1 MAAARVA
8 PSDSIRMEPTGSL
21 HSLKFN
27 DQATNA
33 NEVGAG
39 NLSQDDMDPNTRW
52 IMKNIK
58 RRECRR
64 YVEKPAKKDASK
76 DLPPVHPPTK
86 SKPSVPS
93 DPYCL
98 CGYRKSR
105 HPQESLL
112 LKGADK
118 WDPKQDTTAY
128 PTNAFGE
135 IEFPGFGDHVSKY
148 VRADH
153 QTSMTTMLKLMAD
166 RWGLEMPNLLI
177 SVTGGAKNFHMKTR
191 LKEVFRRGLMKAALS
206 TDAWIVTGGTNAGV
220 MKHVGEA
227 VRDFGL
233 TTEAHKKVICIGVAP
248 WGCVQEKELLIDDM
262 GKWPALH
269 RIVNDPK
276 PKQSCLD
283 PNHTHFILVDN
294 GTQQQ
299 FAVEIPFRGKLENEI
314 AKQKTATG
322 SGVPVVLL
330 VLEGGPGTLETCK
343 SAIQNNT
350 PAVIIKGSGRAAD
363 ILAFAYQHAT
373 EKEVEVEDKFG
384 RKIKIMQP
392 YMTYGVEADITEMI
406 SREFGEKELATR
418 VGWVRTCL
426 KNKDLINIYE
436 LDSRTSTKD
445 VDMAILKALLKAN
458 QNEVMDQLR
467 LALSWNRIDVAKS
480 EIFTDR
486 EWEMGQ
492 LDQVMFTA
500 IELNRVNF
508 VDLFLDH
515 GVSLKDFLTPSRL
528 LRLYNQI
535 SRNCQLNT
543 LLTKVH
549 GASTEARK
557 FSLADVGHLLQELI
571 GDYYQPYYLT
581 DSRFKN
587 LKPEQLLSAPEPEPG
602 SVPQVSGDLQ
612 LHRPIQ
618 ELFIWSVLMN
628 RQELAK
634 LFWREGNEQ
643 TAAALVANSIL
654 KALRKCTDDAELM
667 KTLES
672 NANEFEDL
680 AVGVLN
686 SCYNSDEQKAQDLLI
701 RELEN
706 WGSATTVLIA
716 VEADSKKFVS
726 QTACQSLLNS
736 IWMGKMSMDNGKI
749 LLVSSMFFFP
759 LIWFIIRFRE
769 EEKAKFEALIS
780 SQSDGKKPAGMGS
793 QPPLSREN
801 TMNLQR
807 TPTRLDMKEQQDE
820 PKHRVRRINPFRK
833 LMLFYTA
840 PVIIFS
846 LNVVSYLLFLGI
858 YSYILLIQFNKTF
871 SVLEGILIFWVFTIM
886 VEECRQIVANNAT
899 SIKSKLYSY
908 FTDSWNILDIIT
920 IVLFTTG
927 MILRFIPNDE
937 SFNAARVV
945 LSINLISFFF
955 RILHIFSVNKQL
967 GPKLVM
973 IRRMIDDLMS
983 FVVILMVFIVAY
995 AIASEA
1001 ILYPNQELTWELIY
1015 RLPRKAYWTIYGEL
1029 FLEEIEGSAEPACS
1043 DDPDMYLNGQADR
1056 CPTSYGKFLVPILM
1070 GIYILLTN
1078 VLLLNLLIAMF
1089 SYTFQHIQDNTELYW
1104 YFQRFQLIIEYHSRP
1119 TLPPPL
1125 IVFSHVLYLC
1135 KCYLRRCCGKTG
1147 DSPGGLRKEYKD
1159 KRLEEKQLVQWENV
1173 IADAFLMKTDERE
1186 KESVENR
1193 VQATLTRLDLIAT
1206 KVDDLQDTQ
1215 AAGGTVMAAGAA
1227 LREDAYPALYMPPEL
1242 DDRLKLI
1249 EGQMVHTF
1257 KALDWIMRS
1266 LAQNQMACKEPRP
1279 QLPDPELAIKQRQ
1292 QREEEEAQQDRDLV
1306 RSLRIQ
1312 RYQYHFESRNS
1323 PYPGSRPRV
1332 QRYPVPDEK
1341 VPWTEPFSEY
1351 APVVYS
1357 HDFIKDKDW
1366 ADPDLMSLSVAQRNI
1381 LTFNSFDK
1389 KFRVDRTSHLGKYD
1403 VVDGLPINPRGRT
1416 GITGRGSLGRWGPNH
1431 AGDPVVTRWKL
1442 DEIGNKMLMDGKP
1455 LLQFVVVQRSDNK
1468 QWALPGAICE
1478 PQLRVWDILKTDFT
1492 AEAMDSLMGE
1502 PEERE
1507 KILVKLEELSKLG
1520 EEVYRD
1526 YADDSRNTDN
1536 AWLETRV
1543 VNYHDEEG
1551 SILKHFVLRPHKAQ
1565 LSYWNSLVGY
1575 QYISAGDTVDA
1586 AIWQTMTSSLSLHGS
1601 HSYFCQLVAE
1611 KLRAYF

>member
-1 MAAARVA
+1 MATARVA
-8 PSDSIRMEPTGSL
+8 PHESIVMQPTGSL
-21 HSLKFN
+21 QSLKFN
-27 DQATNA
+27 EQARNA

-39 NLSQDDMDPNTRW
+39 NRLQDNVDPNIRW
-52 IMKNIK
+52 ILKNIK
-58 RRECRR
+58 RRECKR
-64 YVEKPAKKDASK
+64 YVEKPVKKDSHK
-76 DLPPVHPPTK
+76 GLPPVHTPSK
-86 SKPSVPS
+86 SAHREVS
-93 DPYCL
+93 DPFCL
-98 CGYRKSR
+98 CGYVKSW
-105 HPQESLL
+105 HSQESLL
-112 LKGADK
+112 RKGGDK
-118 WDPKQDTTAY
+118 WDPRNDTNAY

-135 IEFPGFGDHVSKY
+135 MEFPGYGDHVSKY

-153 QTSMTTMLKLMAD
+153 QTSMTTMLKLMTD

-248 WGCVQEKELLIDDM
+248 WGCVQDKEGLIDDM

-269 RIVNDPK
+269 RITNDPK
-276 PKQSCLD
+276 PKQSFLD

-373 EKEVEVEDKFG
+373 EKEVEVKDNHGKK
-384 RKIKIMQP
+384 KIIMQP
-392 YMTYGVEADITEMI
+392 ELTYDVEADITEMI
-406 SREFGEKELATR
+406 KKDFGEKELATR

-426 KNKDLINIYE
+426 KKKDLITIYE
-436 LDSRTSTKD
+436 LDSRMSTKD

-458 QNEVMDQLR
+458 RHEVMDQLR

-480 EIFTDR
+480 EIFTDS

-515 GVSLKDFLTPSRL
+515 GVSLMDFLTPARL

-535 SRNCQLNT
+535 PRNCLLYT
-543 LLTKVH
+543 LLSKVH
-549 GASTEARK
+549 GASAEVHK
-557 FSLADVGHLLQELI
+557 FSLVDVGHLLQDLI

-581 DSRFKN
+581 DKRYKELN
-587 LKPEQLLSAPEPEPG
+587 TEQLLSAPEPEAG
-602 SVPQVSGDLQ
+602 SVPQDCGYVV

-628 RQELAK
+628 RQEMAI
-634 LFWREGNEQ
+634 LFWKEGNEQ

-654 KALRKCTDDAELM
+654 KALRKRTDDAELM

-706 WGSATTVLIA
+706 WGRATTVLIA
-716 VEADSKKFVS
+716 VEADNKKFVS

-736 IWMGKMSMDNGKI
+736 IWMGKMSLDTGKI
-749 LLVSSMFFFP
+749 LLVSSLFFFP
-759 LIWFIIRFRE
+759 LIWLLIRFRE

-780 SQSDGKKPAGMGS
+780 SQSDGKKPGVTEP
-793 QPPLSREN
+793 PPLSREN
-801 TMNLQR
+801 TMLLR
-807 TPTRLDMKEQQDE
+807 TPTRLDMKEHHEE
-820 PKHRVRRINPFRK
+820 PKHRERRINPFKK
-833 LMLFYTA
+833 LFLFYTA

-846 LNVVSYLLFLGI
+846 LNVVSYLVFLAI
-858 YSYILLIQFNKTF
+858 YSYILLINFNKDFT
-871 SVLEGILIFWVFTIM
+871 VLEGILIFWVFTIM

-937 SFNAARVV
+937 CFNAARVV

-1001 ILYPNQELTWELIY
+1001 ILYPNQELTWELMY

-1029 FLEEIEGSAEPACS
+1029 FLEEIEGTAEPACS
-1043 DDPDMYLNGQADR
+1043 DDPALYLTDQADR
-1056 CPTSYGKFLVPILM
+1056 CPTNQGKYLVPILM

-1089 SYTFQHIQDNTELYW
+1089 SYTFQQIQDNTELYW

-1119 TLPPPL
+1119 TLPPPF
-1125 IVFSHVLYLC
+1125 IVFSHFIYLC
-1135 KCYLRRCCGKTG
+1135 KCCFHRCCGKTG
-1147 DSPGGLRKEYKD
+1147 DNPGGLRKVYKD
-1159 KRLEEKQLVQWENV
+1159 KKMEEKQLVQWENV
-1173 IADAFLMKTDERE
+1173 IADAFLLKTDEQE
-1186 KESVENR
+1186 KESVGNQ
-1193 VQATLTRLDLIAT
+1193 VQATLARLDLLAT
-1206 KVDDLQDTQ
+1206 KVDDLQDMQTV
-1215 AAGGTVMAAGAA
+1215 GGTVLAAGAVV
-1227 LREDAYPALYMPPEL
+1227 RQDAADNEPSAVQYMPPEL
-1242 DDRLKLI
+1242 DERLKLI

-1257 KALDWIMRS
+1257 KALDWIMKS
-1266 LAQNQMACKEPRP
+1266 LAQNNMASREPRP
-1279 QLPDPELAIKQRQ
+1279 VLPDPELAIKERQ
-1292 QREEEEAQQDRDLV
+1292 QRKDEEDKQDRNLV

-1323 PYPGSRPRV
+1323 PYPGSHPPVHRFT
-1332 QRYPVPDEK
+1332 VPDEK
-1341 VPWTEPFSEY
+1341 VLWSEPFPEY
-1351 APVVYS
+1351 MPVLHS
-1357 HDFIKDKDW
+1357 QDSIKNQSW
-1366 ADPDLMSLSVAQRNI
+1366 ADPDLMTLPVAQRNI
-1381 LTFNSFDK
+1381 LTFNGFDK
-1389 KFRVDRTSHLGKYD
+1389 KNNVDRSSHLGKYD
-1403 VVDGLPINPRGRT
+1403 IVDGLPINPRGRT

-1442 DEIGNKMLMDGKP
+1442 DEFGNKSLVDGKP
-1455 LLQFVVVQRSDNK
+1455 QLEFVVVQRSDNK

-1478 PQLRVWDILKTDFT
+1478 PQQKVWDILKSEFT
-1492 AEAMDSLMGE
+1492 AEALDCLVGE

-1507 KILVKLEELSKLG
+1507 KILNKLKELSLHG

-1543 VNYHDEEG
+1543 VNYHDEDG
-1551 SILKHFVLRPHKAQ
+1551 TILKHFVLRPNKSQ
-1565 LSYWNSLVGY
+1565 
-1575 QYISAGDTVDA
+1575 AGDTVDA
-1586 AIWQTMTSSLSLHGS
+1586 AIWQTMTSSLTLHGS

-1611 KLRAYF
+1611 KLGAYF